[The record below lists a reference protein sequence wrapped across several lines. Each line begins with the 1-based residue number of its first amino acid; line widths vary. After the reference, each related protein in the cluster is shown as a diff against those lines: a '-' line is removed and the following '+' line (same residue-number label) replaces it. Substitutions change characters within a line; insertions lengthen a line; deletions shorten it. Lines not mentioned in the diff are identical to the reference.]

1 MDCRERVE
9 TIQASKAGITLDNR
23 DPGNWIEG
31 KNRNYQTGD
40 DEEVITTHHLEAGGI
55 TGGDS
60 DGSIQSGYLA
70 KQECREGSMKEAKG
84 TGREAVF
91 HRGL

>member
-1 MDCRERVE
+1 ME
-9 TIQASKAGITLDNR
+9 QSSWNNNKLDNG

-55 TGGDS
+55 MGGDS
-60 DGSIQSGYLA
+60 DESIQSGYLA

-84 TGREAVF
+84 TG
-91 HRGL
+91 